1 MNTRPLKLEPL
12 LVVATAHHLGIALR
26 RKTVERIC
34 PATAV
39 SACLKE
45 DLLRL
50 ELHCRHSALY
60 LRITTRGHVYFRE
73 WSSGWE
79 VDLDC
84 KLKCEPG
91 EPIQKFT
98 TNWSDTKHF
107 KPLLDLIEETGR
119 EEFPQ
124 TELLETIGFQML
136 DEARTFKF
144 MFPKSKDKMVW
155 VVGGKAFA
163 GIELRKLKPQ
173 QNSSQTKSKDTTHKP
188 FSLPTLQYVARA
200 HNEGKLKTKSNI
212 EKATRPLTTAWAL
225 QYNYLRVLRFS
236 ESPSRFLRLTPQG
249 IKVLE
254 HFDPE
259 LVVDTSIKPQPEIIY
274 PRKERF
280 EPHPD
285 ELTFFEKLIELV
297 HRTGEDEFT
306 EEYLREEIDLK
317 NYSLFDGRPWLTVSG
332 DKLVPTQYLLDA
344 LEVQFPQPR
353 EETDQDLGLA

>member
-1 MNTRPLKLEPL
+1 MDR
-12 LVVATAHHLGIALR
+12 
-26 RKTVERIC
+26 
-34 PATAV
+34 
-39 SACLKE
+39 
-45 DLLRL
+45 
-50 ELHCRHSALY
+50 
-60 LRITTRGHVYFRE
+60 
-73 WSSGWE
+73 
-79 VDLDC
+79 

-91 EPIQKFT
+91 EPVQKFT
-98 TNWSDTKHF
+98 ANWSDIKHF

-119 EEFPQ
+119 EEF
-124 TELLETIGFQML
+124 TRDELLETIGFQKF
-136 DEARTFKF
+136 DESRTSKF

-155 VVGGKAFA
+155 IVGGKAFA

-173 QNSSQTKSKDTTHKP
+173 ENPSQTKREDTTPKP

-200 HNEGKLKTKSNI
+200 HNEGKLETRINI

-236 ESPSRFLRLTPQG
+236 ASTSRFLRLTPQG

-254 HFDPE
+254 QFDPE
-259 LVVDTSIKPQPEIIY
+259 LVVNTSIKPKPEIIY

-285 ELTFFEKLIELV
+285 ELAFFGKLMELI

-317 NYSLFDGRPWLTVSG
+317 GYSIFPGRPWLTVSG

-344 LEVQFPQPR
+344 MEAQFPQPR
-353 EETDQDLGLA
+353 EETDEELGLA